1 MAKELKDMNRE
12 EITDLFGEKHK
23 ELKDLIEK
31 IKEETEFEP
40 FIFSCIGISEKEND
54 DNYAKSSLIVGN
66 SFSLVNLLAGEEEFE
81 QLSNIIIATK
91 LKKAIMGDENDE

>member
-1 MAKELKDMNRE
+1 MTKELKDMNRE

-23 ELKDLIEK
+23 ELKKLIEK

-40 FIFSCIGISEKEND
+40 FTFSCIGISEKEND
-54 DNYAKSSLIVGN
+54 DNYARSSLIVGN

-91 LKKAIMGDENDE
+91 LKKAIMEGEDDE